1 MEIIRR
7 FFTYN
12 NEEKRIT
19 YEYLER
25 ICQPKGNGQIRFGLH
40 TLSLCERKNVKKRT
54 EDEEMFIM
62 TLTSAPGIVGL
73 EELMFYL
80 LPKRC

>member
-1 MEIIRR
+1 M
-7 FFTYN
+7 
-12 NEEKRIT
+12 

-25 ICQPKGNGQIRFGLH
+25 ICQQNGNGQIKFGLH

-62 TLTSAPGIVGL
+62 TLTNDSVIIGL